1 MLDRICTITR
11 SKRQDSTSI
20 TTTSFRFKR
29 QKSEK
34 NVASRLAYR
43 IDNDKNGTILSLYA
57 KLLEVFMS
65 VVRYKENPFI
75 KDLALTISSKRVMI
89 SPMGK
94 NEHVLVNQSTGEVT
108 GTNVVTYKK
117 VDSEEF
123 VKLFSRNIAL
133 TFELTSSGIKSLN
146 VLIWS
151 VQNTAIQKDVVAL
164 DQLAFDDFMKENPNL
179 KMTLRTFQRG
189 LSELEASKIIAK
201 Q

>member
-1 MLDRICTITR
+1 
-11 SKRQDSTSI
+11 
-20 TTTSFRFKR
+20 
-29 QKSEK
+29 
-34 NVASRLAYR
+34 
-43 IDNDKNGTILSLYA
+43 
-57 KLLEVFMS
+57 MS

-94 NEHVLVNQSTGEVT
+94 DEHVLVNQSTGEVT

-117 VDSEEF
+117 VDNEEF

-189 LSELEASKIIAK
+189 LSELESSKIIAK
-201 Q
+201 TMRKGFYYINPNFVFNGDRIAFTTLIERK

>member
-1 MLDRICTITR
+1 M
-11 SKRQDSTSI
+11 
-20 TTTSFRFKR
+20 SFGG
-29 QKSEK
+29 SHLGLTATK
-34 NVASRLAYR
+34 N
-43 IDNDKNGTILSLYA
+43 IIILSLSA
-57 KLLEVFMS
+57 KLFEVCMS

-94 NEHVLVNQSTGEVT
+94 DEHVLVNQSTGEVT

-117 VDSEEF
+117 VDNEEF

-189 LSELEASKIIAK
+189 LSELESSKIIAK
-201 Q
+201 TMRKGFYYINPNFVFNGDRIAFTTLIERK

>member
-1 MLDRICTITR
+1 
-11 SKRQDSTSI
+11 
-20 TTTSFRFKR
+20 
-29 QKSEK
+29 
-34 NVASRLAYR
+34 
-43 IDNDKNGTILSLYA
+43 
-57 KLLEVFMS
+57 
-65 VVRYKENPFI
+65 
-75 KDLALTISSKRVMI
+75 
-89 SPMGK
+89 
-94 NEHVLVNQSTGEVT
+94 T

-189 LSELEASKIIAK
+189 LSELESSKIIAK
-201 Q
+201 TMRKGFYYINPNFVFNGDRIAFTTLIERK

>member
-1 MLDRICTITR
+1 M
-11 SKRQDSTSI
+11 
-20 TTTSFRFKR
+20 SFGG
-29 QKSEK
+29 SHLGLTATK
-34 NVASRLAYR
+34 N
-43 IDNDKNGTILSLYA
+43 IIILSLSA
-57 KLLEVFMS
+57 KLFEVCMS

-94 NEHVLVNQSTGEVT
+94 DEHVLVNQSTGEVT

-189 LSELEASKIIAK
+189 LSELESSKIIAK
-201 Q
+201 TMRKGFYYINPNFVFNGDRIAFTTLIERK

>member
-1 MLDRICTITR
+1 M
-11 SKRQDSTSI
+11 
-20 TTTSFRFKR
+20 SFGG
-29 QKSEK
+29 SLLVLTATK
-34 NVASRLAYR
+34 N
-43 IDNDKNGTILSLYA
+43 IIILSLSA
-57 KLLEVFMS
+57 KVFGVYMS
-65 VVRYKENPFI
+65 VVRYKENPVI
-75 KDLALTISSKRVMI
+75 KDLALTMSSKRVMI
-89 SPMGK
+89 SPLGK
-94 NEHVLVNQSTGEVT
+94 DEHVLVNQSTGEVT

-189 LSELEASKIIAK
+189 LSG
-201 Q
+201 